1 MAVKFIPSDAAER
14 KRIEVALDET
24 LFVEA
29 GAGTGKT
36 TSLVDRVARLVSTGT
51 TTLDRIAA
59 ITFTEAAASE
69 LRDRVRERLEESA
82 ADRKL
87 SDLEREL
94 CAQGVQDLDHAS
106 IQTLH
111 SFSGSILRERPIEAG
126 LPPLF
131 ETMDAIA
138 SDIAFDEAWSG
149 WLESTLDG
157 DGDHSELEE
166 ALSLGFSLGLTV
178 ENLKDITLRFYRNYD
193 LLEGVVFK
201 DDSLPTVAAVGAITE
216 AAEELE
222 RLCAY
227 SDLGAGDML
236 FNHVQGKLGSIRRLS
251 EMDPRSASA
260 YGMLGRILPLK
271 YGRGRQ
277 SDWQTDPHTGVNACK
292 LLKDT
297 LSDLDADTNAEIGQA
312 RRSALMPALRSLSQ
326 FVIEY
331 SRENKRRGR
340 AGYHDLLVWARDLLR
355 DNLEARD
362 HFRNR
367 YSHLLIDEAQ
377 DTDPIQA
384 EIAMFIAEEASED
397 IPAEQ
402 RPMIWD
408 EVTPERGKL
417 FVVGDPKQSIY
428 RFRRADVRQME
439 ALRTR
444 MAGDTLRLVQ
454 NFRSQGPVID
464 WVNHLFGQ
472 WMALGEEQAEYA
484 PIANRWEANTS
495 HKAAPRVWSL
505 GGPVDGNMDVVH
517 TTEAGAISSLL
528 KGIVESEWQVLDP
541 RASEDTGTEEYRD
554 ATYSDICILMP
565 TRTGLRYLEQ
575 ALEDAG
581 IPFRLEGSSLVFA
594 TQEVRDLLNC
604 LKAIDDPSD
613 QVAMVA
619 ALRSPAF
626 ACSDAD
632 LLKFHDAGGRFD
644 YLSERRMPDGVV
656 AEALTELSAYHERR
670 MTSSPA
676 ALTDGFIRE
685 RLLMEAAL
693 EHPRT
698 REQWRRYR
706 FIVEQARAFAESGGS
721 SLRSFLE
728 WIQVQAKEGARVNEV
743 PVPEGD
749 EEAVRIMTIHGA
761 KGLEFPVV
769 VLTGINS
776 ARIARTESVL
786 FDRHGEE
793 IQVSVGRQGRRFETR
808 GYEELKETE
817 SRLDEEESIRLF
829 YVATTRA
836 RDHLVLSMYR
846 TDNRRGENSA
856 AGRISALMGEPDGTM
871 WEPVPHYGAASEIP
885 AGQQESDQEVMTYSL
900 DRREQWMRE
909 RERLIGE
916 RGRPVSVAATTLS
929 SVNKPEPEADEPWK
943 RGRGGSSVGRAVHS
957 VLQSIDLRTGSD
969 IESVSNAQA
978 AAEDIPD
985 RAEEIAGLVRT
996 AVESGIVRRAVSSKR
1011 FWREIPVAVP
1021 VGDGALEG
1029 FIDLLFEED
1038 DGLVVVDYKT
1048 DSIDADRT
1056 QEAML
1061 RYELQA
1067 GSYGLAVQKAT
1078 GMKVKEI
1085 VFLFLRPRSEAV
1097 VANVHQLAERAVMEA
1112 EKYLQV
1118 TSHSRL

>member
-1 MAVKFIPSDAAER
+1 MANTFTPSDVAER
-14 KRIEVALDET
+14 KRIEFALDET

-69 LRDRVRERLEESA
+69 LRDRVRDNLEQFAE
-82 ADRKL
+82 DQEL
-87 SDLEREL
+87 SGQEREL
-94 CAQGVQDLDHAS
+94 CAQGIQDLDHAS

-111 SFSGSILRERPIEAG
+111 SFAGSILRERPIEAG

-131 ETMDAIA
+131 ETMDSIA
-138 SDIAFDEAWSG
+138 SDIAFDEAWSD
-149 WLESTLDG
+149 WIASTLDG
-157 DGDHSELEE
+157 DGDRTELEE
-166 ALSLGFSLGLTV
+166 ALSLGFALGLTV
-178 ENLKDITLRFYRNYD
+178 DNLKDVALRFYQNYD
-193 LLEGVVFK
+193 LLDGVVFE
-201 DDSLPTVAAVGAITE
+201 DIPFPPSSAIAAITN
-216 AAEELE
+216 AAGDLE
-222 RLCAY
+222 RLCEY
-227 SDLGAGDML
+227 SDLREDDRL

-251 EMDPRSASA
+251 EMDPGSASA
-260 YGMLGRILPLK
+260 YGVLSRILPLR
-271 YGRGRQ
+271 YSGGRQ

-297 LSDLDADTNAEIGQA
+297 LSGLNADANEEIEQT
-312 RRSALMPALRSLSQ
+312 RRYALMPALQSLSE
-326 FVIEY
+326 FVTEY

-384 EIAMFIAEEASED
+384 EIAMFIAEDATD
-397 IPAEQ
+397 DTAAEL
-402 RPMIWD
+402 RPMRWD
-408 EVTPERGKL
+408 EVTPEPGKL

-439 ALRTR
+439 TLRGR
-444 MAGDTLRLVQ
+444 MGGSTLRLVQ
-454 NFRSQGPVID
+454 NFRSQRPVVD
-464 WVNHLFGQ
+464 WVNRLFDQ
-472 WMALGEEQAEYA
+472 WMALGEEQAEYT
-484 PIANRWEANTS
+484 PITNRWEAKTS
-495 HKAAPRVWSL
+495 HAAAPSVCSL
-505 GGPVDGNMDVVH
+505 GGPVDGKMDIVR
-517 TTEAGAISSLL
+517 TIEAESISNLL
-528 KGIVESEWQVLDP
+528 KGIIGNEWQVLDP
-541 RASEDTGTEEYRD
+541 HASEDTETERYRD
-554 ATYSDICILMP
+554 AAYSDICILMP
-565 TRTGLRYLEQ
+565 TRTGLRFLEQ
-575 ALEDAG
+575 ALEDAD

-613 QVAMVA
+613 QVAIVA

-626 ACSDAD
+626 ACSDVD
-632 LLKFHDAGGRFD
+632 LLRFHDGGGRFD
-644 YLSERRMPDGVV
+644 YLSERNMPEGPVSD
-656 AEALTELSAYHERR
+656 ALSGLADFHRRR
-670 MTSSPA
+670 MGTSPA

-693 EHPRT
+693 DRPRT

-706 FIVEQARAFAESGGS
+706 FIVEQARAFAESGGT
-721 SLRSFLE
+721 SLRAFLN
-728 WIQVQAKEGARVNEV
+728 WIQVQAEEGARVKEV

-749 EEAVRIMTIHGA
+749 EEAVRVMTIHGA

-776 ARIARTESVL
+776 ARTARTESVL
-786 FDRHGEE
+786 FDRQGGDV
-793 IQVSVGRQGRRFETR
+793 QVSVGRQGRRFETA
-808 GYEELKETE
+808 GYEDLKEAET
-817 SRLDEEESIRLF
+817 RMDEEEFVRLF

-836 RDHLVLSMYR
+836 RDHLVLSVYR
-846 TDNRRGENSA
+846 PDNKTGENSA
-856 AGRISALMGEPDGTM
+856 AGRISAFMGEPDGAM
-871 WEPVPHYGAASEIP
+871 WKPAPDYNAAVELR
-885 AGQQESDQEVMTYSL
+885 AGQAEIGQEITTYSL
-900 DRREQWMRE
+900 DQREQWILE
-909 RERLIGE
+909 RAQLIGE
-916 RGRPVSVAATTLS
+916 RGRPISVAATTLS
-929 SVNKPEPEADEPWK
+929 SINKPEPDTEEPWK

-978 AAEDIPD
+978 AAEDIPG
-985 RAEEIAGLVRT
+985 RATEIARLVRT
-996 AVESGIVRRAVSSKR
+996 AVESDIVRRAVSSKR
-1011 FWREIPVAVP
+1011 FWREIPVAIP

-1029 FIDLLFEED
+1029 FIDMLFEED

-1048 DSIDADRT
+1048 DSIEADRT
-1056 QEAML
+1056 QEAMR

-1078 GMKVKEI
+1078 GMEVKEI

-1097 VANVHQLAERAVMEA
+1097 VANIQELAERADLEA
-1112 EKYLQV
+1112 EKYLQEV
-1118 TSHSRL
+1118 N

>member
-14 KRIEVALDET
+14 ERTEFALDET

-36 TSLVDRVARLVSTGT
+36 TSLVDRVTRLVSTGT

-69 LRDRVRERLEESA
+69 LRDRVRDKLEESA
-82 ADRKL
+82 EDQEL
-87 SDLEREL
+87 SDVEREL
-94 CAQGVQDLDHAS
+94 CTEGVQDLDHAS

-111 SFSGSILRERPIEAG
+111 SFAGSILRERPIEAG

-138 SDIAFDEAWSG
+138 SDISFDEAWSG
-149 WLESTLDG
+149 WIESTLDG
-157 DGDHSELEE
+157 DGDRPDLEE

-178 ENLKDITLRFYRNYD
+178 DNLKDIALRFYRNYD
-193 LLEGVVFK
+193 LLDGVVFG
-201 DDSLPTVAAVGAITE
+201 DASLPSVSAIEAVTE
-216 AAEELE
+216 AVDELE

-227 SDLGAGDML
+227 SDLREDDSL

-251 EMDPRSASA
+251 EMDPKSASA
-260 YGMLGRILPLK
+260 YGMLTRILPLK
-271 YGRGRQ
+271 HGRGRQ
-277 SDWQTDPHTGVNACK
+277 SDWQTDSNTDVNACK

-297 LSDLDADTNAEIGQA
+297 LSELDADASFEIGQA
-312 RRSALMPALRSLSQ
+312 RRHALMPALRSLSE
-326 FVIEY
+326 FVLEY
-331 SRENKRRGR
+331 ARENKRRGR

-355 DNLEARD
+355 GNLEARD
-362 HFRNR
+362 HFRSR

-384 EIAMFIAEEASED
+384 EIAMFIAEDASVD
-397 IPAEQ
+397 APADQ
-402 RPMIWD
+402 RPRRWD
-408 EVTPERGKL
+408 EVTPEPGKL

-439 ALRTR
+439 TLRRR
-444 MAGDTLRLVQ
+444 MGGSTLRLVQ
-454 NFRSQGPVID
+454 NFRSQRPVID

-472 WMALGEEQAEYA
+472 WMALGEEQAGYA
-484 PIANRWEANTS
+484 PISHRWEAKTS
-495 HKAAPRVWSL
+495 HEAAPSVWSL
-505 GGPVDGNMDVVH
+505 GGPVDGNMGFVR
-517 TTEAGAISSLL
+517 TTEAEAISNLL
-528 KGIVESEWQVLDP
+528 IGMVENGWQVLDP
-541 RASEDTGTEEYRD
+541 KNSDATEKYRD

-565 TRTGLRYLEQ
+565 TRTGLRFLEQ
-575 ALEDAG
+575 ALEDAD

-626 ACSDAD
+626 ACSDVD
-632 LLKFHDAGGRFD
+632 LLEFHDTGGRFD
-644 YLSERRMPDGVV
+644 YLSERNMPEGPVS
-656 AEALTELSAYHERR
+656 EALSGLADYHRRR
-670 MTSSPA
+670 MGTSPA
-676 ALTDGFIRE
+676 ALADRFIRE

-693 EHPRT
+693 DRPRT

-706 FIVEQARAFAESGGS
+706 FIIEQARAFAESGGT
-721 SLRSFLE
+721 SLRSFLD
-728 WIQVQAKEGARVNEV
+728 WIQVQAEEGARVNEI

-776 ARIARTESVL
+776 ARTTRTESVL
-786 FDRHGEE
+786 FDRRGGDV
-793 IQVSVGRQGRRFETR
+793 QVSVGRQGRRFETT
-808 GYEELKETE
+808 GYEDLKETE
-817 SRLDEEESIRLF
+817 SKMDEEEFVRLF

-846 TDNRRGENSA
+846 PDNSRGENSA
-856 AGRISALMGEPDGTM
+856 AGRISAFMGEPDGTV
-871 WEPVPHYGAASEIP
+871 WKPVPDYQSAVVLR
-885 AGQQESDQEVMTYSL
+885 AGQSEADQETTTYSL
-900 DRREQWMRE
+900 DLREQWIRD
-909 RERLIGE
+909 RAQLISE
-916 RGRPVSVAATTLS
+916 RGRPISVAATTLS
-929 SVNKPEPEADEPWK
+929 SVNKPEPETDEPWK

-957 VLQSIDLRTGSD
+957 VLQSIDLLTGSD

-978 AAEDIPD
+978 AAEDIPG
-985 RAEEIAGLVRT
+985 RAAEIAGLVRT
-996 AVESGIVRRAVSSKR
+996 AVESDIVRRAVFSRR

-1021 VGDGALEG
+1021 VADGALEG

-1048 DSIDADRT
+1048 DSIEADRT
-1056 QEAML
+1056 QEAMR

-1085 VFLFLRPRSEAV
+1085 VFLFLRPSSEAV
-1097 VANVHQLAERAVMEA
+1097 AANIQELAERAEIEA
-1112 EKYLQV
+1112 EKYLQE